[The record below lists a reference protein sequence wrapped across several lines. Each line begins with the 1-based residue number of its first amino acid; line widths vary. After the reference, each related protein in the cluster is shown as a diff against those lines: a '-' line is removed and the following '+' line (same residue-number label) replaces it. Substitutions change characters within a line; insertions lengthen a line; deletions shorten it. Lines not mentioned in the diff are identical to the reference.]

1 MAAKD
6 LSASG
11 VLFTDRRN
19 FYIDPQVVKELW
31 TDVTPFTTVIAN
43 KETRTVPDPVFKMF
57 EHKQPWVKQSF
68 FAASEIANATANN
81 ESVDLDVDNIVGL
94 PACDASWLGLV
105 VECWD
110 STETTNRG
118 VAIVTTVTDA
128 NTIQFTPLNADLNC
142 ADNDVFHVVGNAH
155 GEGGYS
161 PEAWADE
168 LKVVYNSCQI
178 FKNPLEIT
186 GTLLEA
192 ALRGESSELAR
203 LRMQKSQEHKIQKER
218 AFLFGKRVGGTGLQ
232 ESAYGDGYN
241 DTNAD
246 ETFADEVREE
256 CASFPYGDYDD
267 YVDSMTM
274 ALMRFRQG
282 GFITLPTDEPE
293 EEQYFKQRRG
303 GYY

>member
-1 MAAKD
+1 MSAKD

-57 EHKQPWVKQSF
+57 EHRQPWVKQSF
-68 FAASEIANATANN
+68 FAASSEGGSTAEGTEGDNF
-81 ESVDLDVDNIVGL
+81 DVDNIVGL
-94 PACDASWLGLV
+94 PAPDASWLGME
-105 VECWD
+105 VEVWD
-110 STETTNRG
+110 STETTKKG
-118 VAIVTTVTDA
+118 VAIVTTVTDS
-128 NTIQFTPLNADLNC
+128 NTIQVTGVGNALDVV
-142 ADNDVFHVVGNAH
+142 DDDVFHVIGNAH

-192 ALRGESSELAR
+192 ALRGESSELA
-203 LRMQKSQEHKIQKER
+203 
-218 AFLFGKRVGGTGLQ
+218 
-232 ESAYGDGYN
+232 
-241 DTNAD
+241 
-246 ETFADEVREE
+246 
-256 CASFPYGDYDD
+256 
-267 YVDSMTM
+267 
-274 ALMRFRQG
+274 
-282 GFITLPTDEPE
+282 
-293 EEQYFKQRRG
+293 
-303 GYY
+303 